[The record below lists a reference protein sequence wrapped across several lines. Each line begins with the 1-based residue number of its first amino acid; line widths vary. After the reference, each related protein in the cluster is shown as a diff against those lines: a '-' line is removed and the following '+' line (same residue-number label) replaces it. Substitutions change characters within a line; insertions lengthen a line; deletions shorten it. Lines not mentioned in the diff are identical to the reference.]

1 MSGRKSFIKH
11 VDNYDQVSGLS
22 LERIKALSDGV
33 FAISLT
39 LLVLDISIPV
49 HDQIK
54 NESDLA
60 LAFAGLTPKL
70 LTYFLSFVTLGI
82 FWTAHT
88 SQLHYIEKSD
98 RNFNWLNL
106 FFLLFITTMPFTTA
120 FLSEFIHF
128 KFAIGIYWINLFIIG
143 IMLFWSMQYGL
154 QHHLFQHHVAA
165 KSDIIKA
172 MKKRGIVAQFLYA
185 TGAILSFIN
194 TFLSIAMLIAVQ
206 LFFVFGLSKSKSGKR
221 EPGTEKT
228 VNPGTTSD

>member
-1 MSGRKSFIKH
+1 MSEDKSMH
-11 VDNYDQVSGLS
+11 VENYDQVSGLS
-22 LERIKALSDGV
+22 VERIKALSDGV

-60 LAFAGLTPKL
+60 NAFAGLTPKL
-70 LTYFLSFVTLGI
+70 LAYFLSFITLGI

-98 RNFNWLNL
+98 RNFNWINL

-128 KFAIGIYWINLFIIG
+128 KFAIGLYWLNLFIIG
-143 IMLFWSMQYGL
+143 IILFWTLQYAL
-154 QHHLFQHHVAA
+154 RHHLFEHHLTT
-165 KSDIIKA
+165 KSEIIKV
-172 MKKRGIVAQFLYA
+172 MKKRGIVAQSSYA
-185 TGAILSFIN
+185 IGAALSFFS
-194 TFLSIAMLIAVQ
+194 TYLSIAMLIAVQ
-206 LFFVFGLSKSKSGKR
+206 LFFVFGLSKPRPDKIKSRTKR
-221 EPGTEKT
+221 PTDKD
-228 VNPGTTSD
+228 TTAN

>member
-1 MSGRKSFIKH
+1 MNGRKSFIKH

-60 LAFAGLTPKL
+60 NAFVSLSPKL

-88 SQLHYIEKSD
+88 SHLHYMEKSD

-128 KFAIGIYWINLFIIG
+128 KFAIGLYWLNLFIIG
-143 IMLFWSMQYGL
+143 AMLFGTLHYGL
-154 QHHLFQHHVAA
+154 QHHLFQPYVAA
-165 KSDIIKA
+165 KNEIIKA
-172 MKKRGIVAQFLYA
+172 MKKRGIVAQALYA
-185 TGAILSFIN
+185 TGAALSFVS
-194 TFLSIAMLIAVQ
+194 TYLSLAILITVQ
-206 LFFVFGLSKSKSGKR
+206 LFFVFGLSKTGSEKIRPAAGKSVDPDR
-221 EPGTEKT
+221 
-228 VNPGTTSD
+228 NAN